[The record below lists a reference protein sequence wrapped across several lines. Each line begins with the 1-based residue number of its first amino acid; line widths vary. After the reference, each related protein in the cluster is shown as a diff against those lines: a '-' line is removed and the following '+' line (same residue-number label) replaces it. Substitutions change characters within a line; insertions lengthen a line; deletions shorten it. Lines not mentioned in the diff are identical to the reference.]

1 MTTPP
6 KNPNRRTGRVS
17 TRHRLPRVSA
27 AVRLQLAIC
36 ATLGAL
42 LLAGCGGGDESTTQ
56 DLTIESRPDV
66 KRTEQPAPAAK
77 GKNDQPRPAPGSVCQ
92 TQLGSFVGS
101 MDGLRRR
108 LAVGVTYDQY
118 VAEVRG
124 IRSTYGEIPI
134 DRLQIDCLAAVA
146 APGEKAFNRYIEAAN
161 DWGEC
166 VSELGCGSTEIE
178 PVLQR
183 RWRIASH
190 FLSEAQD
197 GLGTTAS

>member
-1 MTTPP
+1 MFAP
-6 KNPNRRTGRVS
+6 
-17 TRHRLPRVSA
+17 A
-27 AVRLQLAIC
+27 RLQLVGC
-36 ATLGAL
+36 AL
-42 LLAGCGGGDESTTQ
+42 LAAFLVAGCGGGGTDST
-56 DLTIESRPDV
+56 
-66 KRTEQPAPAAK
+66 APATLTSAENGDRFHDSGSQRNQK
-77 GKNDQPRPAPGSVCQ
+77 GGNDAGRSAGSEGTGRHVPAGDLCQ
-92 TQLGSFVGS
+92 SQLGGFVGS

-124 IRSTYGEIPI
+124 IRSTYGEIPT
-134 DRLQIDCLAAVA
+134 DRLQIDCLATVA
-146 APGEKAFNRYIEAAN
+146 TPGEKAFNRYIEAAN

-166 VSELGCGSTEIE
+166 VSELGCGSEEIE

-197 GLGTTAS
+197 GLKTAG

>member
-1 MTTPP
+1 VPAAA
-6 KNPNRRTGRVS
+6 
-17 TRHRLPRVSA
+17 RLKLIGCA
-27 AVRLQLAIC
+27 LLA
-36 ATLGAL
+36 AL
-42 LLAGCGGGDESTTQ
+42 LLAGCGSGSDSDSTTA
-56 DLTIESRPDV
+56 LTITSTEEGRFPNSGSRSNQKSGNDAG
-66 KRTEQPAPAAK
+66 KTATSAAAS
-77 GKNDQPRPAPGSVCQ
+77 GPAPGGALCQ
-92 TQLGSFVGS
+92 SQLGGFVGS

-124 IRSTYGEIPI
+124 IRSTYGEIPTAK
-134 DRLQIDCLAAVA
+134 LQIDCLTLVA
-146 APGEKAFNRYIEAAN
+146 TPSEKAFNRYIEGAN

-166 VSELGCGSTEIE
+166 VSQLGCGTEAIE

-197 GLGTTAS
+197 GLGDAG

>member
-1 MTTPP
+1 VPAAA
-6 KNPNRRTGRVS
+6 
-17 TRHRLPRVSA
+17 RLASCTV
-27 AVRLQLAIC
+27 LA
-36 ATLGAL
+36 AL
-42 LLAGCGGGDESTTQ
+42 LMAGCGGDGEDETAAATVSSRESTG
-56 DLTIESRPDV
+56 
-66 KRTEQPAPAAK
+66 PAEKPPGEPPAK
-77 GKNDQPRPAPGSVCQ
+77 GAGTRRPVPAGDLCQ
-92 TQLGSFVGS
+92 SQLGSFVGS

-124 IRSTYGEIPI
+124 IRSTYGEIPT
-134 DRLQIDCLAAVA
+134 RKLRIDCLALVA
-146 APGEKAFNRYIEAAN
+146 TPAEKAFNRYIEGAN

-166 VSELGCGSTEIE
+166 VSELGCGTGAIE

-197 GLGTTAS
+197 GLEATAG

>member
-1 MTTPP
+1 MF
-6 KNPNRRTGRVS
+6 
-17 TRHRLPRVSA
+17 A
-27 AVRLQLAIC
+27 FFRLQLFACAI
-36 ATLGAL
+36 LGAL
-42 LLAGCGGGDESTTQ
+42 LLSGCGGGGDGTTQ
-56 DLTIESRPDV
+56 ELTIKSRSAV
-66 KRTEQPAPAAK
+66 QPTGKPTRLAAKSKDGQPHAPA
-77 GKNDQPRPAPGSVCQ
+77 GDLCQ
-92 TQLGSFVGS
+92 SQLGSFVGS

-124 IRSTYGEIPI
+124 IRSTYGEIPTGK
-134 DRLQIDCLAAVA
+134 LQIDCLTLVA
-146 APGEKAFNRYIEAAN
+146 TPSEKAFNRYIEAAN

-166 VSELGCGSTEIE
+166 VSELGCGTETIE

-197 GLGTTAS
+197 GLDGVAS

>member
-1 MTTPP
+1 M
-6 KNPNRRTGRVS
+6 
-17 TRHRLPRVSA
+17 LA
-27 AVRLQLAIC
+27 AARLQLSIC
-36 ATLGAL
+36 AIFGAL
-42 LLAGCGGGDESTTQ
+42 LLAGCGGGDEGTTRE
-56 DLTIESRPDV
+56 LTIKSRSDV
-66 KRTEQPAPAAK
+66 KPTGKPTQPAAK
-77 GKNDQPRPAPGSVCQ
+77 EKDSPRHAPAGDLCQ
-92 TQLGSFVGS
+92 SQLGSFVGS

-134 DRLQIDCLAAVA
+134 EKLQIDCLTLVA
-146 APGEKAFNRYIEAAN
+146 TPSEKAFNRYIEGAN

-166 VSELGCGSTEIE
+166 VSELGCGTEAIE

-197 GLGTTAS
+197 GLNAAS

>member
-1 MTTPP
+1 
-6 KNPNRRTGRVS
+6 VFA
-17 TRHRLPRVSA
+17 SA
-27 AVRLQLAIC
+27 RLQVIGCAVLA
-36 ATLGAL
+36 AL
-42 LLAGCGGGDESTTQ
+42 LVGGCGGGGPDATTVGTVTSDETARTTEKPTVSQ
-56 DLTIESRPDV
+56 E
-66 KRTEQPAPAAK
+66 EAK
-77 GKNDQPRPAPGSVCQ
+77 GEPRPVPAGNLCQ
-92 TQLGSFVGS
+92 SQLGGFIGS

-124 IRSTYGEIPI
+124 IHSTYGEIPTEQL
-134 DRLQIDCLAAVA
+134 RIDCLTGVA

-166 VSELGCGSTEIE
+166 VSKLGCGSTEIE

-190 FLSEAQD
+190 FLAEAED
-197 GLGTTAS
+197 GLRS

>member
-1 MTTPP
+1 M
-6 KNPNRRTGRVS
+6 
-17 TRHRLPRVSA
+17 SA
-27 AVRLQLAIC
+27 AARLQLVIC
-36 ATLGAL
+36 AVFGAL
-42 LLAGCGGGDESTTQ
+42 LLAGCGGDGENTTQ
-56 DLTIESRPDV
+56 ELTIESRSDV
-66 KRTEQPAPAAK
+66 KPTERPPGGPAKGEDVRRRAPAGGA
-77 GKNDQPRPAPGSVCQ
+77 CQ
-92 TQLGSFVGS
+92 SQLGSFVGS

-134 DRLQIDCLAAVA
+134 ENLQIDCLTLVA
-146 APGEKAFNRYIEAAN
+146 TPGEKAFNRYIEGAN
-161 DWGEC
+161 EWGEC
-166 VSELGCGSTEIE
+166 VSELGCGTESIE

-197 GLGTTAS
+197 GLNAAS